1 MKKILLVEDD
11 ALISEMYI
19 NKLASAGFE
28 VEIAKD
34 GETAIAKAK
43 EIKPDLMLLDVVLP
57 KKDGFEILK
66 EIKNSPETK
75 DIRAIFLTN
84 LGEEENI
91 RKGKEAQAD
100 AYLIKA
106 HSTPSEIVEK
116 IKEMLGKPQANN

>member
-11 ALISEMYI
+11 ALISEMYV
-19 NKLASAGFE
+19 NKLSSAGFE
-28 VEIAKD
+28 VAVAKD
-34 GETAIAKAK
+34 GDEAIAKTK
-43 EIKPDLMLLDVVLP
+43 EIKPDLILLDVVLP

-66 EIKNSPETK
+66 EIKEYPETK
-75 DIRAIFLTN
+75 NIKAIFLTN

-91 RKGKEAQAD
+91 KRGREAQAD

-116 IKEMLGKPQANN
+116 IKEMLGESQTNK